1 MTDLARTS
9 RDIEQLYEAISE
21 LLQKVSHHSQED
33 VDRRIRAQMLRA
45 SILRART
52 TQHAERDARQTGDA

>member
-1 MTDLARTS
+1 MADLTRIS

-33 VDRRIRAQMLRA
+33 VDRHIRAQMVRA
-45 SILRART
+45 SIVRSRT
-52 TQHAERDARQTGDA
+52 TQHAEREARQTGDA

>member
-1 MTDLARTS
+1 LADLTGIS

-33 VDRRIRAQMLRA
+33 VDRRIRAQMVRA
-45 SILRART
+45 SIVRPRST
-52 TQHAERDARQTGDA
+52 HHAEREAEQTGDA